1 MQTVGTALTMKNPTT
16 GAAVSVDSV
25 DSVDAGLIRKQL
37 RENED
42 DPTGYG
48 RLRLIA
54 RNIILAV
61 LAVVGAFRTH
71 RQHARG
77 L

>member
-16 GAAVSVDSV
+16 GAAVSV

-61 LAVVGAFRTH
+61 LDTVGTFRTH